1 MNPLTAKGNY
11 IAPYFLTASL
21 LNKILPK
28 KVMRIDKG
36 NDLQQKK
43 LNPLTP
49 KIFLVILL
57 TVHYK
62 NLCDITSEN
71 LVLDQLI
78 IP

>member
-1 MNPLTAKGNY
+1 
-11 IAPYFLTASL
+11 
-21 LNKILPK
+21 
-28 KVMRIDKG
+28 MRIDKG
-36 NDLQQKK
+36 NDLPQKK

-57 TVHYK
+57 NVHYK
-62 NLCDITSEN
+62 NLCDVSSEN

>member
-1 MNPLTAKGNY
+1 
-11 IAPYFLTASL
+11 
-21 LNKILPK
+21 
-28 KVMRIDKG
+28 MRIDKG

-49 KIFLVILL
+49 KTFLVILL

-62 NLCDITSEN
+62 NLCDVTSEN